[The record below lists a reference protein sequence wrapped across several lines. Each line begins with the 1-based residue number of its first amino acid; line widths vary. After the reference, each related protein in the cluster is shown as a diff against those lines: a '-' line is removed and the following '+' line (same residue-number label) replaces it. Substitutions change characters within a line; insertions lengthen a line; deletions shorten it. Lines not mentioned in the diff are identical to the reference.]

1 VLQVGAQTIV
11 ATVLAGSALDI
22 GEERRAHFANQGFG
36 GVDQG
41 QTLLDI
47 FIAQAITEMDKI
59 WLQKNFMDFS
69 KLSGRCLVYC
79 MLRHKA
85 FNLNY
90 SYTSQ

>member
-22 GEERRAHFANQGFG
+22 GEERRAHFTNQGFG

-47 FIAQAITEMDKI
+47 FIAQAITEIVKFGLI
-59 WLQKNFMDFS
+59 NKF
-69 KLSGRCLVYC
+69 
-79 MLRHKA
+79 
-85 FNLNY
+85 
-90 SYTSQ
+90 